1 MAHKIL
7 IVALSMIAATS
18 PLSATSPEPP
28 TPTAPA
34 PAGTSETQYCMR
46 VEAVTGTRLETIE
59 CWTRAEWAEQGVDVD
74 QDWAREGVEV
84 RG

>member
-7 IVALSMIAATS
+7 IVALSMIVATS
-18 PLSATSPEPP
+18 PVSASNQEPIP
-28 TPTAPA
+28 PAPA
-34 PAGTSETQYCMR
+34 PAGTPETEYCMR

-74 QDWAREGVEV
+74 QDWAKEGVEV